1 MTPFWKVLFSLLA
14 AMLLYWG
21 MVRAFHL
28 LNLPSN
34 LSVVE
39 GLALLLFLAAAAWL
53 VFRNLWRR
61 V

>member
-1 MTPFWKVLFSLLA
+1 VTLFWKVLFSLLV

-21 MVRAFHL
+21 MVTAFHL
-28 LNLPSN
+28 LNLPSTR
-34 LSVVE
+34 SVIE
-39 GLALLLFLAAAAWL
+39 GIALLLSLTVAGWL

>member
-1 MTPFWKVLFSLLA
+1 VTLFWKTLLSLPV

-21 MVRAFHL
+21 MVTAFHL

-34 LSVVE
+34 RSVIE
-39 GLALLLFLAAAAWL
+39 GLVLLLLLAAAGVL